1 MSGRLKSPRSASG
14 WRTEG
19 GFFTERRLALCAAGW
34 VIGYAVI
41 LAQRLIQHN
50 LPSGLDGKHCAD
62 FTWIWLSSKLASS
75 GALARVYDYSLFS
88 AARAA
93 EISYPDCLLDHF
105 DYPPTLLFFTYPLGL
120 MPYSIAF
127 ATWMTATVLLYLAAV
142 YAIIPRPAAVIA
154 ALTPF
159 PVFINVLLG
168 HNGFLS
174 AGLIGLALAFMKSRP
189 GLSGIFLG
197 LLTYKPQLGIL
208 IPFALLASRNWRV
221 FLSAAATS
229 AVFAVAAAVAFGY
242 HAWPSFVAALADRA
256 STLSEIPEEAAPLIS
271 VFGSLRMFHVTPAT
285 SGIAQL
291 AVTAIAAVTICALWA
306 RPLPH
311 SLKAAALC
319 SGSLLAAPHAI
330 SYDACILSIAV
341 AFLVA
346 DGLSRGFLP
355 GERAVMLMCWP
366 AVILAMGPMP
376 VIVCVALL
384 VLVVRRAM
392 LCRGHAITSPR
403 GVLRTQGSRP

>member
-1 MSGRLKSPRSASG
+1 VTSDGLKRPRSACDWG
-14 WRTEG
+14 KG
-19 GFFTERRLALCAAGW
+19 GFFTERRLGLCAAGW
-34 VIGYAVI
+34 VIGYAAI
-41 LAQRLIQHN
+41 LAQRVIQHN

-75 GALARVYDYSLFS
+75 GALARIYDYSLFS
-88 AARAA
+88 AARAGEVGPLA
-93 EISYPDCLLDHF
+93 SILDHF

-120 MPYSIAF
+120 MPYPIAF
-127 ATWMTATVLLYLAAV
+127 AMWMTATLVLYLAAV

-159 PVFINVLLG
+159 PAFINVLLG

-174 AGLIGLALAFMKSRP
+174 AGLIGLALAVMKSRP
-189 GLSGIFLG
+189 ELSGIFLG
-197 LLTYKPQLGIL
+197 LLTYKPQLRIL
-208 IPFALLASRNWRV
+208 IPFALLASLNWRV

-229 AVFAVAAAVAFGY
+229 VMFAAIAAVAFGY
-242 HAWPSFVAALADRA
+242 HAWPLFIDALADRA
-256 STLSEIPEEAAPLIS
+256 STLSKVPQEVAPFIS
-271 VFGSLRMFHVTPAT
+271 VFGSLRMLGGSSAT

-291 AVTAIAAVTICALWA
+291 AVTAIVAVTICALWA
-306 RPLPH
+306 RPIPH

-319 SGSLLAAPHAI
+319 SGALLAAPHAI

-355 GERAVMLMCWP
+355 GERGVMLMCWP
-366 AVILAMGPMP
+366 AVILAMGPVP
-376 VIVCVALL
+376 AIVSLVLL
-384 VLVVRRAM
+384 VLVVRRAV
-392 LCRGHAITSPR
+392 LCEGAVATPVPGGIV
-403 GVLRTQGSRP
+403 GVHG

>member
-1 MSGRLKSPRSASG
+1 
-14 WRTEG
+14 
-19 GFFTERRLALCAAGW
+19 LCAAGW
-34 VIGYAVI
+34 AIGYAVI
-41 LAQRLIQHN
+41 LAQRVIQHN

-62 FTWIWLSSKLASS
+62 FTWIWLSSKFAAS

-93 EISYPDCLLDHF
+93 EVGPPDCVLDHF

-127 ATWMTATVLLYLAAV
+127 ATWMTATILLYLAAV
-142 YAIIPRPAAVIA
+142 YAIIPRPAVVIA

-208 IPFALLASRNWRV
+208 IPFALLASHNWRV

-229 AVFAVAAAVAFGY
+229 VMFAAIAAVPFGY
-242 HAWPSFVAALADRA
+242 HAWPLFIDALADRA
-256 STLSEIPEEAAPLIS
+256 STLSEVPQEVAPLIS
-271 VFGSLRMFHVTPAT
+271 VFGSLRMFGVSPAT
-285 SGIAQL
+285 SGAAQL

-306 RPLPH
+306 RPIPH
-311 SLKAAALC
+311 ALKAAGLC
-319 SGSLLAAPHAI
+319 SGALLAAPHAI

-341 AFLVA
+341 AFLVG

-366 AVILAMGPMP
+366 AVILAMGPVP
-376 VIVCVALL
+376 AIVSVVLLIL
-384 VLVVRRAM
+384 VLRRAV
-392 LCRGHAITSPR
+392 LCGEAVGTPVPAIIV
-403 GVLRTQGSRP
+403 GVHD